1 MIDEN
6 SIVEILLIEDN
17 RDDAEL
23 TIRALKKKNLANRLL
38 HINDGEAALNYLFDQ
53 DTNKYP
59 RLILLDLTM
68 PKLDGIQILR
78 RIKEDKLK
86 HIILVV
92 MLMSSKEERDII
104 ESYNLGVNAYIV
116 KPVEFE
122 KFMDAVSQL
131 GIFWLMINQ
140 PPK

>member
-23 TIRALKKKNLANRLL
+23 TILALKKENLANRLL
-38 HINDGEAALNYLFDQ
+38 HIDDGEAALNYLFDQ

-86 HIILVV
+86 HIIPVV
-92 MLMSSKEERDII
+92 MLTSSKEERDII

-116 KPVEFE
+116 KPVEFD
-122 KFMDAVSQL
+122 KFMNAVSQL